1 MTFGEKFKQ
10 TLDQREI
17 TQKQFALKMHV
28 SESAISDYVNNR
40 SMPNILLARD
50 FAKELGVSVDYLLDY
65 QPDPKSLAISPEEA
79 SMLKEYRSLPDEQQK
94 LIKYLIDTFSHHKSD
109 TKKF

>member
-17 TQKQFALKMHV
+17 TQKRFAMKMNV
-28 SESAISDYVNNR
+28 SESAISDYVNDR
-40 SMPNILLARD
+40 RQPNILLVRE

-65 QPDPKSLAISPEEA
+65 VP
-79 SMLKEYRSLPDEQQK
+79 RSEKVALSPDEETMLTMYRALPKEQQSS
-94 LIKYLIDTFSHHKSD
+94 LISLLEILSQK
-109 TKKF
+109 

>member
-10 TLDQREI
+10 TLDQREF
-17 TQKQFALKMHV
+17 TQKQFALKMNV
-28 SESAISDYVNNR
+28 SESAISDYVNDR

-65 QPDPKSLAISPEEA
+65 EPDPKNIAISPDEA
-79 SMLKEYRSLPDEQQK
+79 AMLKALRSLPDEQQK
-94 LIKYLIDTFSHHKSD
+94 MIKSLIETLSQK
-109 TKKF
+109 